1 MWNLLYYLACA
12 GSISALGYGI
22 LFVVDRDRAD
32 DLAQNVSWN
41 AVKLYHKVNLEVE
54 KTKRWCKTL
63 QNKKRRIRQHSN
75 IKRDSD
81 DETTIEMVETTV
93 DELESNTFLGY
104 KSSDNTVY
112 TSKDLINDDYFKEE
126 NFDVMLVKKE
136 TIDGE
141 ILYKRLEDKSEVDIN
156 NCSFDKVEKPFLQV
170 EIEIISNERIAIHK
184 NLSKFYIQGNKLL
197 DNAFLKWYMNEFYST
212 TLDGEYTIHIIDT
225 NINMLKINSSEHVK
239 LKEEKAYTVI
249 SN

>member
-1 MWNLLYYLACA
+1 
-12 GSISALGYGI
+12 
-22 LFVVDRDRAD
+22 
-32 DLAQNVSWN
+32 
-41 AVKLYHKVNLEVE
+41 
-54 KTKRWCKTL
+54 
-63 QNKKRRIRQHSN
+63 
-75 IKRDSD
+75 
-81 DETTIEMVETTV
+81 MVETV
-93 DELESNTFLGY
+93 SDEIESNTFLGY
-104 KSSDNTVY
+104 KSSDNSVY
-112 TSKDLINDDYFKEE
+112 TSKDLVNDEYFKEE
-126 NFDVMLVKKE
+126 YFDVMLVKKE

-156 NCSFDKVEKPFLQV
+156 NCCFDKVDKPFLQV

-197 DNAFLKWYMNEFYST
+197 DNDFLKWYMNEFYST

>member
-1 MWNLLYYLACA
+1 
-12 GSISALGYGI
+12 
-22 LFVVDRDRAD
+22 
-32 DLAQNVSWN
+32 
-41 AVKLYHKVNLEVE
+41 
-54 KTKRWCKTL
+54 
-63 QNKKRRIRQHSN
+63 
-75 IKRDSD
+75 
-81 DETTIEMVETTV
+81 MVETTV
-93 DELESNTFLGY
+93 DEIESNTFLGY

-136 TIDGE
+136 TTDGE

-197 DNAFLKWYMNEFYST
+197 DNDFLKWYMNEFYST